1 MKINLAD
8 YVGQNVVATQ
18 RDGSVLAGMLTDDGP
33 SPFVYKLQGRIFL
46 DNGSGGGWNC
56 SFDQDIID
64 ISVINPFQNTMKDLL
79 TLLTELTN
87 SRVMKPPFHIR
98 KKENGD
104 FALSIVRDKGND
116 LGTRYEVT
124 DSVVFTENGEVTA
137 KGTTTLHDLLRE
149 SKRAKALAKLTAE
162 DREVLGL

>member
-1 MKINLAD
+1 MVVPPPFIYKIQERLFLGN
-8 YVGQNVVATQ
+8 GRWATHYCIS
-18 RDGSVLAGMLTDDGP
+18 DE
-33 SPFVYKLQGRIFL
+33 
-46 DNGSGGGWNC
+46 
-56 SFDQDIID
+56 DIVH
-64 ISVINPFQNTMKDLL
+64 ISSAQVHLVEPQQNTVKDLL
-79 TLLTELTN
+79 TLLAELTN

-149 SKRAKALAKLTAE
+149 NKRAKALAKLTAE